1 MRELKTG
8 VIPSQEQLMR
18 LYEDAGWTAYT
29 MDLERLARAV
39 GKSNS
44 IYTVWEEETLVALL
58 RTVGDGE
65 TILYVQ
71 DILVLKSHQ
80 RRGIGKTL
88 LTRALEDNPS
98 VRQKVLMTDDLPETA
113 AFYRA
118 CGLRPCGEY
127 GGVAFCRY
135 D

>member
-1 MRELKTG
+1 MCQLKIG
-8 VIPSQEQLMR
+8 IVPSKEQLMR

-29 MDLERLARAV
+29 MDPERLERAV

-71 DILVLKSHQ
+71 DILVLKGHQ

-88 LTRALEDNPS
+88 LTRVLEDNPK

-113 AFYRA
+113 AFYRS
-118 CGLRPCGEY
+118 CGLRPAGEY

>member
-1 MRELKTG
+1 MLEYKQG
-8 VIPSQEQLMR
+8 IIPKADQLLN
-18 LYEDAGWTAYT
+18 LYTDAGWTAYT
-29 MDLERLARAV
+29 IDPECLVRAV
-39 GKSNS
+39 CNS
-44 IYTVWEEETLVALL
+44 FSVYTAWEGTRLIGLL

-71 DILVLKSHQ
+71 DILVMQSHQ
-80 RRGIGKTL
+80 RQGIGRTL
-88 LTRALEDNPS
+88 LTRALEDNQT

>member
-1 MRELKTG
+1 MLEYKQGIVPELHKLL
-8 VIPSQEQLMR
+8 E
-18 LYEDAGWTAYT
+18 LYNDAGWTAYT
-29 MDLERLARAV
+29 IHPERLERAVSKSLAV
-39 GKSNS
+39 
-44 IYTVWEEETLVALL
+44 YTAWEGETLVGLL

-65 TILYVQ
+65 AILYVQ
-71 DILVLKSHQ
+71 DILVRKSHQ

-88 LTRALEDNPS
+88 LTRALEDNPT